1 MNAPTTLLASRL
13 PRIDEVRRHPRPSW
27 AGVRRRA
34 VLVLLC
40 LVCFARASS
49 AVGTGD
55 RGYGLSVFRGSTPE
69 RFEVEILGVVEGWGA
84 AGTTILARLSG
95 AGLERTGVLQGMSGS
110 PVWIDGELIGAVMST
125 WSFASEPIAGI
136 RPIAEM
142 RVLAQDIDAAMPQQ
156 VGRVDLELPNG
167 LAWSAAGF
175 SPQSRSDMERV
186 LGTPLAAF
194 AASATPEGS
203 SDAAPSLE
211 AGDAM
216 AVMLVDGDARLFATG
231 TVTERIG
238 DTVLAFG
245 HPLMSSGGVSLPIAR
260 ADVIAVM
267 PSREISFK
275 IAAPT
280 RTVGSL
286 RLDRRAGVSGRL
298 GEVAD
303 TLPVSVRVEGV
314 ADGGTSSYHFEL
326 ARLRGMT
333 PQLLGWAVQSAMQ
346 ERREINDSYEV
357 RLSIEAAL
365 AGRSPLRSDA
375 VLTGAGLAQ
384 QLGSEAGLPLQL
396 LEQLSDLDVRVEAL
410 DVRIEV
416 RADTRVATLA
426 SAQIDDPRLVPGKTL
441 GVRAQLRPRGAE
453 PTWITLEVPVPERLV
468 PGPYRLHLVD
478 GSTAFLEEIARSSP
492 RWADLGLRQVRDAL
506 ALRTTANTLVAVL
519 YGPSSSMIV
528 RDVEWQDLPGTVR
541 ATLARGY
548 VSEGSSASIVTPLAR
563 VEVSVPQVVRGAIHL
578 PLVVEEPRLSPLPV
592 PSTEPD
598 DERPRRRD

>member
-1 MNAPTTLLASRL
+1 MNALRVLRNPRFVAIGGPGLLSFGLSIALLL
-13 PRIDEVRRHPRPSW
+13 PCP
-27 AGVRRRA
+27 ALA
-34 VLVLLC
+34 V
-40 LVCFARASS
+40 
-49 AVGTGD
+49 TG
-55 RGYGLSVFRGSTPE
+55 GETGFGLSVFRGSAPE

-95 AGLERTGVLQGMSGS
+95 ADLERTGVLQGMSGS

-125 WSFASEPIAGI
+125 WGFASEPIAGI
-136 RPIAEM
+136 RPIGEM
-142 RVLAQDIDAAMPQQ
+142 RVLAQDIEAAAPRE
-156 VGRVDLELPNG
+156 VGRMDLELPSG
-167 LAWSAAGF
+167 LAWSATGF
-175 SPQSRSDMERV
+175 APGLRGDMESV
-186 LGTPLAAF
+186 LGAPLAAF
-194 AASATPEGS
+194 AARSA
-203 SDAAPSLE
+203 DANADAREASMGLE
-211 AGDAM
+211 AGDAL

-245 HPLMSSGGVSLPIAR
+245 HPLMSSGGVSLPMAR

-280 RTVGSL
+280 HVVGAL

-303 TLPVSVRVEGV
+303 TLPVDVRIVGV

-333 PQLLGWAVQSAMQ
+333 PQLLGWAVQSAIQ
-346 ERREINDSYEV
+346 ERREIHDSYELHLMV
-357 RLSIEAAL
+357 EAAID
-365 AGRSPLRSDA
+365 GQSPLRSDA
-375 VLTGAGLAQ
+375 VLSGQSLQQ
-384 QLGSEAGLPLQL
+384 QLGSESGLPLQL
-396 LEQLSDLDVRVEAL
+396 LEQLSDLDVRVGAV

-426 SAQIDDPRLVPGKTL
+426 AARIDDPRLVPGGVL
-441 GVRAQLRPRGAE
+441 HVRAQLRARGG
-453 PTWITLEVPVPERLV
+453 TSQWIELEVPVPDRLV

-478 GSTAFLEEIARSSP
+478 GSTAFMEEIARSGP
-492 RWADLGLRQVRDAL
+492 RWTDLGIRQVRDAL

-528 RDVEWQDLPGTVR
+528 RGVELHDLPGSVR

-548 VSEGSSASIVTPLAR
+548 VSEGAASAIVTPLSR
-563 VEVSVPQVVRGAIHL
+563 VEIDVPHVLRGAVYL
-578 PLVVEEPRLSPLPV
+578 PLVVEEPLPAPVVPTPPESRESPP
-592 PSTEPD
+592 
-598 DERPRRRD
+598 RPRP